1 MFHKNCKLK
10 RVGSGVKSLTDILSR
25 IIMVSFSLSSRRAET
40 GEREREKQPGRRKDR
55 QTDRITDRR
64 ND

>member
-40 GEREREKQPGRRKDR
+40 REREKQPGRRKDR
-55 QTDRITDRR
+55 QTDRMTDRR